1 MADQQWVFGAGYM
14 AVITKNLGSMVSN
27 MVGEDK
33 QIQMCGVELTLKTI
47 HEFLS
52 AGQLAFSNDD
62 RKLPDIRQLVFPDRT
77 LVRAGWLWL
86 DPGAYLVTFNEVIE
100 VPPDVMAIA
109 RPRSSLLRMGATMET
124 AVWEPGYKG
133 RSQSLL
139 VVHNPNGIRL
149 RRNSRLMQ
157 LIFIRLE
164 NDADKLGENIGLEMI
179 EYLLKAAKIMEERD
193 SVLAG
198 ARRQLVEEHPEV
210 D

>member
-1 MADQQWVFGAGYM
+1 M

>member
-1 MADQQWVFGAGYM
+1 M
-14 AVITKNLGSMVSN
+14 AVITKNLDSMVSN

-164 NDADKLGENIGLEMI
+164 NDADKLSENIGLEMI

-210 D
+210 N

>member
-1 MADQQWVFGAGYM
+1 MGRAYPMADQQRIFGARLM
-14 AVITKNLGSMVSN
+14 AVITKNLGSMVSK

-62 RKLPDIRQLVFPDRT
+62 RKLPEIRQLVFPDRT

-124 AVWEPGYKG
+124 AVWDPGYKG

-164 NDADKLGENIGLEMI
+164 NDADKLYEGVYQGENI
-179 EYLLKAAKIMEERD
+179 
-193 SVLAG
+193 
-198 ARRQLVEEHPEV
+198 
-210 D
+210 

>member
-1 MADQQWVFGAGYM
+1 MGRAYPMADQQWVFGAGYM
-14 AVITKNLGSMVSN
+14 AVITKNLGSMVSK

-157 LIFIRLE
+157 LIFFRLE
-164 NDADKLGENIGLEMI
+164 NDADKLYEGVYQGENIGDEDDKSI
-179 EYLLKAAKIMEERD
+179 
-193 SVLAG
+193 
-198 ARRQLVEEHPEV
+198 
-210 D
+210 